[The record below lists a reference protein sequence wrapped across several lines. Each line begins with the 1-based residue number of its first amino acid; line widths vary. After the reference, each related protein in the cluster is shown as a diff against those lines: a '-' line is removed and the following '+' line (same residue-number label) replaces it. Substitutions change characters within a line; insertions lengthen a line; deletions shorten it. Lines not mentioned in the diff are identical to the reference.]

1 MNSRHVSISV
11 PDQVRENILKA
22 ILFMCLAVT
31 LLSTMNAMAK
41 FLTTDYPLN
50 QIVWAR
56 FTGHLVAMVL
66 LFWPKFG
73 RRLFQSRRYGLQ
85 FGRSTIMFI
94 SNSAFIAGLPLLH
107 LATASAIMF
116 TAPLMVAVLSVPLL
130 GERVGPRRWAAVLVG
145 FLGIL
150 IVVRPGSD
158 VANFGTILIGISA
171 VCFALYQIMTR
182 TVVAQDP
189 PETTIIYTALV
200 ATIVLSLVL
209 PFDHKLPTN
218 FFDLVLFTGLGV
230 FGGLG
235 QYFIVK
241 ALQYGPA
248 SAVSPFYYG
257 DILVAAVL
265 GYFIFGA
272 FPDGWTWTG
281 VAIII
286 ASGLYLAHRERRLQQ
301 RN

>member
-1 MNSRHVSISV
+1 
-11 PDQVRENILKA
+11 
-22 ILFMCLAVT
+22 MCLAVT

-56 FTGHLVAMVL
+56 FAGHLVAMVL

-130 GERVGPRRWAAVLVG
+130 GEKVGPRRWAAVLVG

-150 IVVRPGSD
+150 IIVRPGGD
-158 VANFGTILIGISA
+158 VANFGAILIGISA

-200 ATIVLSLVL
+200 ATIVLSFAL

>member
-11 PDQVRENILKA
+11 PDQVQENILKA

-73 RRLFQSRRYGLQ
+73 RRLFHSRRYGLQ

-150 IVVRPGSD
+150 IIVRPGGD
-158 VANFGTILIGISA
+158 VANLGAVLIGISA

-182 TVVAQDP
+182 TCLL
-189 PETTIIYTALV
+189 YT
-200 ATIVLSLVL
+200 
-209 PFDHKLPTN
+209 
-218 FFDLVLFTGLGV
+218 
-230 FGGLG
+230 
-235 QYFIVK
+235 
-241 ALQYGPA
+241 
-248 SAVSPFYYG
+248 SPSPRDRG
-257 DILVAAVL
+257 
-265 GYFIFGA
+265 
-272 FPDGWTWTG
+272 
-281 VAIII
+281 
-286 ASGLYLAHRERRLQQ
+286 
-301 RN
+301 

>member
-1 MNSRHVSISV
+1 MNSPKGLIEDPS
-11 PDQVRENILKA
+11 QVEGKILKA
-22 ILFMCLAVT
+22 IVFMCLAVL

-41 FLTTDYPLN
+41 FLTANYPLI

-56 FTGHLVAMVL
+56 FAGHLVAMTI

-73 RRLFQSRRYGLQ
+73 RQLFLSRRYKLQ
-85 FGRSTIMFI
+85 FGRSAIMFL
-94 SNSAFIAGLPLLH
+94 SNTAFISGLPLLH

-116 TAPLMVAVLSVPLL
+116 TAPLMVAALSVPLL
-130 GERVGPRRWAAVLVG
+130 GEKVGPRRWVAVWVG
-145 FLGIL
+145 FVGIL
-150 IVVRPGSD
+150 VVVRPGGD
-158 VANFGTILIGISA
+158 VANFGAFLIVISA
-171 VCFALYQIMTR
+171 ACFALYQIMTR

-200 ATIVLSLVL
+200 ATIVMTFVL
-209 PFDHKLPTN
+209 PFEYKIPLRILDSL
-218 FFDLVLFTGLGV
+218 LFIGLGV

-235 QYFIVK
+235 QYFVVK

-257 DILVAAVL
+257 DILVAALL

-272 FPDGWTWTG
+272 FPDAWTWTG
-281 VAIII
+281 AAIIV
-286 ASGLYLAHRERRLQQ
+286 ASGLYLVHRESRLRQS
-301 RN
+301 